1 MTRATL
7 SDVLTPAL
15 QQGYAVPGF
24 VVLGWEDARA
34 FVEAAEEQGL
44 PVILQAGPGCRAH
57 TPLPV
62 LGAMFAFL
70 AEQAAVPVVAHLDHS
85 RDVATCRAAIDSG
98 FTSVMIDGSDL
109 PLEANLAL
117 TAEVVALARAHGVS
131 VEAELGMVGYAGGAA
146 STATDAVEAARM
158 AETGIDALAVSV
170 GNVHLMQE
178 ADATIDRAAIARI
191 TAACP
196 GLPLVL
202 HGGSGIAGADRRAL
216 ALETAICKF
225 NIGTELRMA
234 FGAALRDAVASD
246 PAQFDRIALLSK
258 TMPPMRLMAGQ
269 ILRQLAR

>member
-7 SDVLTPAL
+7 SEVLRPAL

-34 FVEAAEEQGL
+34 FVAAAEDLGL

-62 LGAMFAFL
+62 LGAMFSWL
-70 AEQAAVPVVAHLDHS
+70 AEQARVPVVAHLDHS

-109 PLEANLAL
+109 PLEANVQL
-117 TAEVVALARAHGVS
+117 TADVVALARASGVS
-131 VEAELGMVGYAGGAA
+131 VEAELGVVGYAGGAA
-146 STATDAVEAARM
+146 SLVTDAAEAVQM
-158 AETGIDALAVSV
+158 AATGIDALAISV
-170 GNVHLMQE
+170 GNVHLMQ
-178 ADATIDRAAIARI
+178 ASDAVIDRAAIDRI
-191 TAACP
+191 AALCP

-202 HGGSGIAGADRRAL
+202 HGGSGIAGDDRRDL
-216 ALETAICKF
+216 ALHSAVCKF

-234 FGAALRDAVASD
+234 FGQSLREAVLRDATE
-246 PAQFDRIALLSK
+246 FDRTALLK
-258 TMPPMRLMAGQ
+258 QTMAPMQRIAGQ
-269 ILRQLAR
+269 ILRQLAP

>member
-1 MTRATL
+1 M
-7 SDVLTPAL
+7 PAL
-15 QQGYAVPGF
+15 HQGYAVPGF

-34 FVEAAEEQGL
+34 FVDAAEEQGL

-62 LGAMFAFL
+62 LGAMFAWL
-70 AEQAAVPVVAHLDHS
+70 AERATVPVVAHLDHS

-109 PLEANLAL
+109 PLEENLKL
-117 TAEVVALARAHGVS
+117 TSDVVALARGHGVS
-131 VEAELGMVGYAGGAA
+131 VEAELGLVGYAGGAA
-146 STATDAVEAARM
+146 STATDAGEAARM
-158 AETGIDALAVSV
+158 AATGIDALAVSV

-191 TAACP
+191 SAACP
-196 GLPLVL
+196 DLPLVL

-234 FGAALRDAVASD
+234 FGVALRGAVASSPD
-246 PAQFDRIALLSK
+246 QFDRIALLSE
-258 TMPPMRLMAGQ
+258 TMPPMRALAGQ
-269 ILRQLAR
+269 IMRQLAR

>member
-7 SDVLTPAL
+7 TEVLIPAL

-62 LGAMFAFL
+62 LGAMFAWL
-70 AEQAAVPVVAHLDHS
+70 AEQATVPVVAHLDHS

-109 PLEANLAL
+109 PLEGNLAL
-117 TAEVVALARAHGVS
+117 TADVVALARAYGVS
-131 VEAELGMVGYAGGAA
+131 VEAELGVVGYAGGAA
-146 STATDAVEAARM
+146 STATDPQEAARM
-158 AETGIDALAVSV
+158 AATGIDALAVSV

-178 ADATIDRAAIARI
+178 ADVAIDRAAIARI
-191 TAACP
+191 MAACP
-196 GLPLVL
+196 ALPLVL
-202 HGGSGIAGADRRAL
+202 HGGSGISASDRRAL
-216 ALETAICKF
+216 ARDTAICKF

-246 PAQFDRIALLSK
+246 PSQFDRIALLSK
-258 TMPPMRLMAGQ
+258 TMAPMRQMAGE